1 MLVLFAILALGS
13 WVGQLSFHGLTLG
26 AAGVLFTALVFGH
39 FGMTVPGEI
48 MELGLLLFVYA
59 VGLQAGPRFFR
70 TFRRHGLQFV
80 VIALAVAGVGVLVT
94 VLVARSLR
102 LPFQLASGLYTGAM
116 TCTPALAAAIDV
128 VERIAPGS
136 SASVSVGYGI
146 AYPYSM
152 IGVVLLIQVLPR
164 LLRRELRQEEAD
176 WAREKQI
183 EEPGLVARQYRLTN
197 PNCDEKRVSEI
208 NPHRMM
214 LANISRVK
222 RGERVFAATPDI
234 VLHLGDVVMVVGP
247 QDELDKMSLLLG
259 EETQERMDV
268 NTDVL
273 SVDVEVTEDG
283 LTGKPLSQMRVWER
297 YNVVITRIRR
307 QGQEIAPTGHNALE
321 MGDHIR
327 VVGEQAAVKAF
338 TPLVHG
344 TARKA
349 DETNML
355 PFLVGLLLGIG
366 LGAIPLNLPNGIQVR
381 LGSAGGAFLVS
392 LLVGHFG
399 GIGRLRLYVPAA
411 AKNLSRELGLDAFP
425 GRRRGQRRR
434 AFCGD
439 FAPAGRQPAARRS
452 LDHHSVGAGGAA
464 DHAPGIPH
472 ERALHHGLV
481 MRLHDQSTRPG
492 GRQYPDRDR
501 SAHPILRQRLPG
513 SADFQ
518 DRIRPTAGRSAAE
531 RVMMSSLAQKLGIK
545 PGFRIHLIGAPAGIV
560 QQIREACPPEAEILA
575 SLPEA
580 RCELILFW
588 PTRRSE
594 LEENF
599 RQLQSRI
606 TPDGAVWAVMPKK
619 QFARQ
624 RGIDFS
630 WEELQAAGLQTDLVD
645 NKVASISS
653 EDYGTRFV
661 IRKELRSRYD

>member
-1 MLVLFAILALGS
+1 LLAQLFAQKMLVLFAILALGS
-13 WVGQLSFHGLTLG
+13 WIGQLSFHGLTLG

-39 FGMTVPGEI
+39 FGMTIPSEI

-136 SASVSVGYGI
+136 SSSVSVGYGI

-176 WAREKQI
+176 WLREKQI

-197 PNCDEKRVSEI
+197 PNCDGKRVSEI

-234 VLHLGDVVMVVGP
+234 VLHQGDVVMVVGP

-259 EETQERMDV
+259 EETRERMDV

-344 TARKA
+344 AARKA
-349 DETNML
+349 DETNMV

-366 LGAIPLNLPNGIQVR
+366 LGAVPLNLPNGIQVR

-411 AKNLSRELGLDAFP
+411 AKNLSRELGLMLFLA
-425 GRRRGQRRR
+425 
-434 AFCGD
+434 
-439 FAPAGRQPAARRS
+439 
-452 LDHHSVGAGGAA
+452 GAGVNAGAHFVEILSQQGASLLIAGALITTLSVLAGLLIMHLVYRMNVLSTMGSLCACMTNPPGLGAA
-464 DHAPGIPH
+464 NTQT
-472 ERALHHGLV
+472 E
-481 MRLHDQSTRPG
+481 
-492 GRQYPDRDR
+492 
-501 SAHPILRQRLPG
+501 
-513 SADFQ
+513 
-518 DRIRPTAGRSAAE
+518 
-531 RVMMSSLAQKLGIK
+531 
-545 PGFRIHLIGAPAGIV
+545 
-560 QQIREACPPEAEILA
+560 
-575 SLPEA
+575 
-580 RCELILFW
+580 
-588 PTRRSE
+588 
-594 LEENF
+594 
-599 RQLQSRI
+599 
-606 TPDGAVWAVMPKK
+606 
-619 QFARQ
+619 
-624 RGIDFS
+624 
-630 WEELQAAGLQTDLVD
+630 TDLPTLSYASVYP
-645 NKVASISS
+645 VALIFKIVFAQLLV
-653 EDYGTRFV
+653 EV
-661 IRKELRSRYD
+661 LRSMLS

>member
-1 MLVLFAILALGS
+1 LLAQLFAQKMLVLFAILALGS

-39 FGMTVPGEI
+39 FGMTIPSEI

-80 VIALAVAGVGVLVT
+80 IIALAVAGVGVLVT
-94 VLVARSLR
+94 VLVARFLR

-164 LLRRELRQEEAD
+164 LLRRELRQEEAE
-176 WAREKQI
+176 WLQEKQK

-197 PNCDEKRVSEI
+197 PNCEGKRVSEI

-214 LANISRVK
+214 VANISRVK

-247 QDELDKMSLLLG
+247 LDELDKMSLLLG
-259 EETQERMDV
+259 DETQERMDV

-283 LTGKPLSQMRVWER
+283 LTGKPLSQMRAWER

-307 QGQEIAPTGHNALE
+307 QGQEIAPTGHNTLE

-344 TARKA
+344 AARKA
-349 DETNML
+349 DETNMV

-366 LGAIPLNLPNGIQVR
+366 LGAVPLNLPNGIQVR

-411 AKNLSRELGLDAFP
+411 AKNLSRELGLMLFLA
-425 GRRRGQRRR
+425 
-434 AFCGD
+434 
-439 FAPAGRQPAARRS
+439 
-452 LDHHSVGAGGAA
+452 GAGVNAGA
-464 DHAPGIPH
+464 HFV
-472 ERALHHGLV
+472 E
-481 MRLHDQSTRPG
+481 
-492 GRQYPDRDR
+492 
-501 SAHPILRQRLPG
+501 ILRQQG
-513 SADFQ
+513 
-518 DRIRPTAGRSAAE
+518 
-531 RVMMSSLAQKLGIK
+531 
-545 PGFRIHLIGAPAGIV
+545 
-560 QQIREACPPEAEILA
+560 A
-575 SLPEA
+575 SL
-580 RCELILFW
+580 LIAGAL
-588 PTRRSE
+588 
-594 LEENF
+594 
-599 RQLQSRI
+599 I
-606 TPDGAVWAVMPKK
+606 TTLSV
-619 QFARQ
+619 
-624 RGIDFS
+624 
-630 WEELQAAGLQTDLVD
+630 LAGLLIMHLVYRMNVLSTMGSLCACMTNPPGLGAANTQTETDLPTLSYASVYP
-645 NKVASISS
+645 VALIFKIVFAQLLV
-653 EDYGTRFV
+653 EV
-661 IRKELRSRYD
+661 LRSVLS